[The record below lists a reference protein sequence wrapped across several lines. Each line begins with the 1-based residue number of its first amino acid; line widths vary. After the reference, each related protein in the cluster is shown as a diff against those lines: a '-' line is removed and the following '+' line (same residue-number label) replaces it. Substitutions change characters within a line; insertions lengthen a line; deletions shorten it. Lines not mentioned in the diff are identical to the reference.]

1 MLINCATAS
10 ILIQAM
16 SAVALWFWFEIIIN
30 IHSWTRCWNIQSNQI
45 CIPKGNFYYI
55 RKYDFSFRISSQ
67 MFLIIP
73 NVISKYLSGTKCFF
87 LLVSMFFALLN
98 TYSAS
103 LSMNFAYSKILS
115 AWYEKPRL
123 SLLIIQLLVKQMP
136 QIITSTII

>member
-30 IHSWTRCWNIQSNQI
+30 IHSWTRCWNIQTNQI

-73 NVISKYLSGTKCFF
+73 NVIPNICLAQNVFFACLNVLCLVGYVLCFVEYELCLFGIYSRPGMKYPDCRYSLFSYLSNKCH
-87 LLVSMFFALLN
+87 
-98 TYSAS
+98 
-103 LSMNFAYSKILS
+103 K
-115 AWYEKPRL
+115 
-123 SLLIIQLLVKQMP
+123 
-136 QIITSTII
+136 

>member
-55 RKYDFSFRISSQ
+55 RKYDFFFRISSQ

-73 NVISKYLSGTKCFF
+73 NVIPNICLVQNVFF
-87 LLVSMFFALLN
+87 CLFECSLPRWIRTLLRWVWTLPVRNIF
-98 TYSAS
+98 
-103 LSMNFAYSKILS
+103 S
-115 AWYEKPRL
+115 AWHEIPWL

>member
-16 SAVALWFWFEIIIN
+16 SAVALWFWFGIIIN
-30 IHSWTRCWNIQSNQI
+30 IHSWTRWNIQSNQI

-73 NVISKYLSGTKCFF
+73 NVIPNICLVQNGFFCLFQGFLPCWIRTPLRWVWTLPIRKYSRPGMKYPDCRYSLFSYLSNKCH
-87 LLVSMFFALLN
+87 
-98 TYSAS
+98 
-103 LSMNFAYSKILS
+103 K
-115 AWYEKPRL
+115 
-123 SLLIIQLLVKQMP
+123 
-136 QIITSTII
+136 